1 MCYIS
6 HHYLKFHEDE
16 RLVEEDGGQGSAY
29 IVLMPQ
35 SLDFAAISLD
45 APICAGSYIPY
56 KYWRIPRAWSW
67 ASSYSLFYFNDN
79 PGPWL

>member
-1 MCYIS
+1 M
-6 HHYLKFHEDE
+6 
-16 RLVEEDGGQGSAY
+16 
-29 IVLMPQ
+29 VLMPQ
-35 SLDFAAISLD
+35 SLDFTAVSLD
-45 APICAGSYIPY
+45 APICVGSYVPY